1 MGMDSAGRDIL
12 SRILHGGRNTL
23 GGALIALG
31 LALALGVPSGL
42 YAGYYGGR
50 FDAVANW
57 IVNLVMALPAMVV
70 LLASRAILGPNVWAL
85 MTVLGVLAAP
95 SFFRLVRGIVAGV
108 RGELYVD
115 AAKVSGLSDTRIVA
129 RHILIVVRG
138 PVIIQVALVAGVAI
152 GLQAG
157 LEFLGVGSGSA
168 PTWGA
173 MLNEA
178 FQNIQRA
185 PLLMLWPG
193 LALGLT
199 NGALVLLAG
208 ALRDGLEDRTGETGR
223 SRGNGRARRGAAAAP
238 AVAAD
243 SPADRV
249 GLLSVR
255 GLTVA
260 YTQPDGTGKEVV
272 HGVDIDVRAGEIV
285 GLVGES
291 GSGKTQTAF
300 SVLGILP
307 EGGRV
312 SGGSITVK
320 GQEVVGLP
328 ERAHRALRGT
338 TVAYVPQEPMSNLDP
353 AFTIGS
359 QLMEPMRHA
368 LGISRKEA
376 ARRAVDLL
384 RLVEIPDPGRAFG
397 LYPHEISGGM
407 AQRVLIA
414 GAMSCDPEL
423 LIADEPTTALDV
435 RVQAE
440 VLDLLR
446 RLQKDRGL
454 GVLLVTHNLGV
465 VADLCD
471 RVAVM
476 NAAGSWR
483 PAPPSRCSAP
493 PRTPIPGPCSRRPR
507 RGPGARPLAAP
518 RGEEHHRMTATEAT
532 ALPDALL
539 SVRDLR
545 VSFPGKGWRA
555 PRTEV
560 LKGVSLDIR
569 PGETLGLV
577 GESGSGKT
585 TIGRAVLGLVPVR
598 SGTVTFAG
606 ERIDRADAARR
617 RGLSRDLQVVFQDP
631 YTSLNPSLTIGDTL
645 AEPLLG
651 HGVSAREARGRVGD
665 LLARV
670 RLPSDAAAACPASS
684 PAASA
689 NASPSPARWPCGP
702 GSSSATS
709 RCRRSTSPLSGPFST
724 SSWRSSRRPVSPT
737 SSSRT
742 TCRSYVS

>member
-1 MGMDSAGRDIL
+1 MSENLPADAPPAGLSGVPPRGAGAAPVPVRRGGAVRRLLRNPLGAFSAAVLLLLVAAVALAPLLSPQDPAASSLADAFAGPGGAHPLGTDSAGRDIL
-12 SRILHGGRNTL
+12 SRLLHGGRNTL

-31 LALALGVPSGL
+31 IALVLGVPCGL
-42 YAGYYGGR
+42 YAGYRGGW
-50 FDAVANW
+50 FDSAAGWV
-57 IVNLVMALPAMVV
+57 VNLVMALPAMVV
-70 LLASRAILGPNVWAL
+70 LLASRAILGPDVWAL

-108 RGELYVD
+108 RKELYVD
-115 AAKVSGLSDTRIVA
+115 AAKVSGLSDLRIVA

-157 LEFLGVGSGSA
+157 LEFLGVGNGSA

-199 NGALVLLAG
+199 NAALVLLAG
-208 ALRDGLEDRTGETGR
+208 ALRDGLEDRAGQPAAPRRRATGT
-223 SRGNGRARRGAAAAP
+223 APAAP
-238 AVAAD
+238 APDLSAGRA
-243 SPADRV
+243 

-260 YTQPDGTGKEVV
+260 YARPDGTGKEVV
-272 HGVDIDVRAGEIV
+272 HGVDLDVRAGEIV

-300 SVLGILP
+300 AVLGILP

-312 SGGSITVK
+312 AGGSITVK

-328 ERAHRALRGT
+328 ERAHRALRGG

-359 QLMEPMRHA
+359 QLTEPLRHV
-368 LGISRKEA
+368 LGLSRREA

-384 RLVEIPDPGRAFG
+384 RLVEIPHPERVLR

-454 GVLLVTHNLGV
+454 GVLLVTHDLGV

-476 NAAGSWR
+476 NAGR
-483 PAPPSRCSAP
+483 IVE
-493 PRTPIPGPCSRRPR
+493 TG
-507 RGPGARPLAAP
+507 
-518 RGEEHHRMTATEAT
+518 TTEQV
-532 ALPDALL
+532 L
-539 SVRDLR
+539 
-545 VSFPGKGWRA
+545 RA
-555 PRTEV
+555 PE
-560 LKGVSLDIR
+560 
-569 PGETLGLV
+569 
-577 GESGSGKT
+577 
-585 TIGRAVLGLVPVR
+585 
-598 SGTVTFAG
+598 
-606 ERIDRADAARR
+606 
-617 RGLSRDLQVVFQDP
+617 DP
-631 YTSLNPSLTIGDTL
+631 YTQ
-645 AEPLLG
+645 ALLDA
-651 HGVSAREARGRVGD
+651 VLDEAPARAPWQPREAR
-665 LLARV
+665 
-670 RLPSDAAAACPASS
+670 
-684 PAASA
+684 
-689 NASPSPARWPCGP
+689 
-702 GSSSATS
+702 SATA
-709 RCRRSTSPLSGPFST
+709 
-724 SSWRSSRRPVSPT
+724 
-737 SSSRT
+737 
-742 TCRSYVS
+742 